1 MEHHIYVLSVKKK
14 KAVMIC
20 CNRNVEKRKIKIKII
35 IKIIEKH
42 NMLDF

>member
-1 MEHHIYVLSVKKK
+1 MKNPVL
-14 KAVMIC
+14 
-20 CNRNVEKRKIKIKII
+20 NFRGEKQLVLNERRKEKIKIKII